1 MPPTPGADSILADAF
16 PAARLVAVAFA
27 DLPGWIDDDHA
38 AAFTAF
44 RRSAARLID
53 KPPTT
58 KALGP
63 EGAALVQKGRMALE
77 LGEAVGR
84 ADARSF
90 FETHFKPF
98 RVEPIAGEG
107 FVTGFFEPEV
117 DARLQPSLAFPVPL
131 LAPPRGLREIGT
143 DDDRRNLDPALT
155 WALED
160 GQGRLA
166 ACPDRGAIMAGALDR
181 RTRPIAYVKSAVEAF
196 FIHVQGAARLRLQ
209 DGRLLRVTFAAKSGH
224 PYFPVACLM
233 LERGV
238 VASAAEATADALRA
252 WLEGLAPQERRAALI
267 RNRSY
272 IFFREAQVDDPAL
285 GPVAAAGVPLTPGRS
300 LAVDR
305 SLITFHAPVFVEA
318 DLAAGPFRHL
328 MMAQDTGSAIVG
340 PARGDIFFGS
350 GDSAFALAARVR
362 DAARFTLLVPREG

>member
-1 MPPTPGADSILADAF
+1 MADAS
-16 PAARLVAVAFA
+16 PAAHLVAVAFA
-27 DLPGWIDDDHA
+27 DLPGWSHDDHA
-38 AAFTAF
+38 AAFAAF

-63 EGAALVQKGRMALE
+63 EGASLVQKGRLALE

-84 ADARSF
+84 ADARAF
-90 FETHFKPF
+90 FEAHFRPF
-98 RVEPIAGEG
+98 RLEPIAGEG

-117 DARLQPSLAFPVPL
+117 DARLQPSLTFPVPL
-131 LAPPRGLREIGT
+131 LAPPRGLREIGK

-166 ACPDRGAIMAGALDR
+166 ACPDRGAIMAGALDGR
-181 RTRPIAYVKSAVEAF
+181 ARPIAYVKSAVEAF
-196 FIHVQGAARLRLQ
+196 FIHVQGAARLRLP
-209 DGRLLRVTFAAKSGH
+209 DGDLLRVTFAAKSGH
-224 PYFPVACLM
+224 PYFPVARLM

-238 VASAAEATADALRA
+238 VTSPSEATADALRA

-272 IFFREAQVDDPAL
+272 IFFREAPVDDPAL
-285 GPVAAAGVPLTPGRS
+285 GPIAAAGVPLTPGRS

-305 SLITFHAPVFVEA
+305 SMITFHAPVFVEA
-318 DLAAGPFRHL
+318 ELAAGPFRRL

-350 GDSAFALAARVR
+350 GDAAFELAARVR

>member
-16 PAARLVAVAFA
+16 SAARLVAVAFA
-27 DLPGWIDDDHA
+27 DLPGWTDDDHA

-44 RRSAARLID
+44 RRSAVRLTD
-53 KPPTT
+53 KAPTT

-63 EGAALVQKGRMALE
+63 EGAALVQKGRLALE
-77 LGEAVGR
+77 LGEDVGP
-84 ADARSF
+84 ADARAF

-160 GQGRLA
+160 GLGRLA
-166 ACPDRGAIMAGALDR
+166 ACPDRGAIMAGALDGR
-181 RTRPIAYVKSAVEAF
+181 ARPIAYVKSAVEAF
-196 FIHVQGAARLRLQ
+196 FIHVQGAARLRLP
-209 DGRLLRVTFAAKSGH
+209 DGDLLRITFAAKSGH
-224 PYFPVACLM
+224 PYFPVARLM

-238 VASAAEATADALRA
+238 VTSAAEATADALRA

-272 IFFREAQVDDPAL
+272 IFFREAPVDDPAL

-328 MMAQDTGSAIVG
+328 MMAQDAGSAIVG

-350 GDSAFALAARVR
+350 GDAAFELAARVR